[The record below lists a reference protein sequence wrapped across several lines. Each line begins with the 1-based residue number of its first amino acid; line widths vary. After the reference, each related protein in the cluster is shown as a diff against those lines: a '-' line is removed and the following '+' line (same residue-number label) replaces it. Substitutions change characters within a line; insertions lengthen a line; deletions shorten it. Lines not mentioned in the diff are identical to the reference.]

1 MNGGVKNVTRM
12 RFVMANLDQLAKC
25 VGLEFPMLINQAVYS
40 SNIVDFLDTAV
51 RDLKPLQT
59 WRTAQPTLFDN
70 SAPYVLFTLRFP
82 DISMIISFSRY
93 FDIYLSRFPDIS
105 MIISLF
111 QHFDIFSSRFPDISM
126 IISLFQYFDIFFSFS
141 RYFDDYLA
149 LPTFRYFFSRFP
161 DISIFC
167 FSRFSDIYNFYSFP
181 LLDLCQ

>member
-25 VGLEFPMLINQAVYS
+25 VGLEFPMLINQAVFL

-111 QHFDIFSSRFPDISM
+111 Q
-126 IISLFQYFDIFFSFS
+126 YFDIFFSFS

-149 LPTFRYFFSRFP
+149 LPTFRYFFLS
-161 DISIFC
+161 
-167 FSRFSDIYNFYSFP
+167 FSRYFDILFFSFFRH
-181 LLDLCQ
+181 L

>member
-25 VGLEFPMLINQAVYS
+25 VGLEFPMLINQAVFL

-111 QHFDIFSSRFPDISM
+111 Q
-126 IISLFQYFDIFFSFS
+126 YFDIFFSFS

-167 FSRFSDIYNFYSFP
+167 FSRFSGIYNFYSFP